1 MKVIS
6 GLADIEFNV
15 DSIARQGPYL
25 VVRDKEAWGLS
36 TVVYVSSHDIVAGL
50 KALFASPAALRL
62 VLSAPFRRKAAAAQV
77 ESQVAR
83 DRVNNPW
90 L

>member
-6 GLADIEFNV
+6 GLADIDFTV
-15 DSIARQGPYL
+15 HSIARQGPYL
-25 VVRDKEAWGLS
+25 VVRDKEAAGLS
-36 TVVYVSSHDIVAGL
+36 TVVYVSTQDIVAGL
-50 KALFASPAALRL
+50 RALFASPAALRL
-62 VLSAPFRRKAAAAQV
+62 VLSAPFRRKAAPAHV

-90 L
+90 V